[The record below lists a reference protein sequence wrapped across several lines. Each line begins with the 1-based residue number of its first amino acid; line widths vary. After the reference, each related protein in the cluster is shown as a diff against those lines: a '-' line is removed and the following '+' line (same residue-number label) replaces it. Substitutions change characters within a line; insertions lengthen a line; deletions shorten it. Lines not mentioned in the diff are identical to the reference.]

1 MTQSQMDVIDAVSDI
16 KNIDRNEMV
25 KNIIGVYCL
34 NVIRNTPEVTHLTSQ
49 VFNLFDKDFVSIKH

>member
-16 KNIDRNEMV
+16 KNIVRNDLI

-34 NVIRNTPEVTHLTSQ
+34 NVIKNTPEVTHLTSQ
-49 VFNLFDKDFVSIKH
+49 VFRLFHKDIT